1 MVYRIAVDIGGTFTD
16 FCVFDEVN
24 LTLSTHKVLSTPM
37 NPGSEIAL
45 GIGELTKAGVIVPEQ
60 VTWFS
65 HGTTVGINT
74 VIQRSGAPLA
84 LFVTEGFE
92 DVLELARLKVPDP
105 YNIFSRRPNPLV
117 PRERVFGISQRT
129 LKDGSTLL
137 DLNEETVRT
146 AVYAAKKMGADTI
159 VVCLLH
165 SYANNEHEREIKNI
179 INKLAPEF
187 AVTLSSDV
195 WPVIREYERT
205 VTTTVAGYVQKKVSN
220 YLTAFQLALKN
231 SDIKATPL
239 IGKSNGGVMTAELG
253 KSDPISM
260 LLSGTAAGV
269 IGAAFI
275 AGKVGSPSVLS
286 FDVGGTSADVAVI
299 IDGEPAYS
307 SGELVG
313 DFPIYV
319 PTVSVT
325 SIGEGGGSIAWVD
338 EFGVLKVGPESAG
351 STPGPACYSRGG
363 KKATITDA
371 FAALGL
377 LGEGKL
383 GYGKVNIDLEAAKTA
398 LNPIAKSLGI
408 DVMKTAQSI
417 IDVAIS
423 GMFLETTKL
432 LSRFGADP
440 RKFSLL
446 PFGGAGPMLG
456 CLLARELG
464 LAQVIVPPTPGV
476 LSAYGGL
483 ISDIRNDFIKT
494 VMAELDN
501 VGLLGLATVANTLE
515 TQAENWLRVEQ
526 GFSGDATLTWSA
538 DMRYRG
544 QSYEIETKID
554 KVNLETCDV
563 AAVSKE
569 FHDAHHA
576 IYEHSDLD
584 AEIQVVNLRLVIS
597 GSVPKP
603 EFPEYEASVLS
614 AIPSN
619 YTSVYLDG
627 KNYNAALFRRDELLV
642 GQTFGGPAIVSQDDC
657 TTVVLPEFLVEVDK
671 FKNLIISRR
680 SV

>member
-286 FDVGGTSADVAVI
+286 FDVGGTRDRK
-299 IDGEPAYS
+299 
-307 SGELVG
+307 
-313 DFPIYV
+313 
-319 PTVSVT
+319 SV
-325 SIGEGGGSIAWVD
+325 V
-338 EFGVLKVGPESAG
+338 
-351 STPGPACYSRGG
+351 
-363 KKATITDA
+363 
-371 FAALGL
+371 
-377 LGEGKL
+377 
-383 GYGKVNIDLEAAKTA
+383 
-398 LNPIAKSLGI
+398 
-408 DVMKTAQSI
+408 
-417 IDVAIS
+417 
-423 GMFLETTKL
+423 
-432 LSRFGADP
+432 
-440 RKFSLL
+440 
-446 PFGGAGPMLG
+446 
-456 CLLARELG
+456 
-464 LAQVIVPPTPGV
+464 
-476 LSAYGGL
+476 
-483 ISDIRNDFIKT
+483 
-494 VMAELDN
+494 
-501 VGLLGLATVANTLE
+501 
-515 TQAENWLRVEQ
+515 
-526 GFSGDATLTWSA
+526 
-538 DMRYRG
+538 
-544 QSYEIETKID
+544 
-554 KVNLETCDV
+554 
-563 AAVSKE
+563 
-569 FHDAHHA
+569 
-576 IYEHSDLD
+576 
-584 AEIQVVNLRLVIS
+584 
-597 GSVPKP
+597 
-603 EFPEYEASVLS
+603 
-614 AIPSN
+614 
-619 YTSVYLDG
+619 
-627 KNYNAALFRRDELLV
+627 
-642 GQTFGGPAIVSQDDC
+642 
-657 TTVVLPEFLVEVDK
+657 
-671 FKNLIISRR
+671 
-680 SV
+680 